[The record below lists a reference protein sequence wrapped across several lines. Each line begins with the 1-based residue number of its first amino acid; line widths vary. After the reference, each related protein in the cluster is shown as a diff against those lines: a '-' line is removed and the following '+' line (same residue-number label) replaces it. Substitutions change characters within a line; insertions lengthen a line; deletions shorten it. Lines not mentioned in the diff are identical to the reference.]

1 MKRGVQVAAL
11 GLLVGCALL
20 WPGEA
25 GSQTPGR
32 RGGRGSVPDEGRPG
46 EASGMRLQIRPSGLV
61 PVFPA
66 GSACPAIASEFGSP
80 TRYDG
85 SLRPRDRAGGLHGGI
100 DISLEE
106 GTPLRAIA
114 GGTIVAA
121 GTGGQALG
129 IYVWLLHSPQ
139 DTGLPFWVYSKYQH
153 LRDLP
158 TLAVGQTVTV
168 GQVVGL
174 SGKTGTMDG
183 HYGSAGYPHLHLTTV
198 ASPADR
204 YEVRGS
210 VVSPS
215 MPTHFDPVA
224 LYVEGLRAVEEIAQL
239 PTGRRS
245 VPIPHVTEDGA
256 LQPPGARLA
265 WPVACTRR

>member
-1 MKRGVQVAAL
+1 MKPWVFVATV
-11 GLLVGCALL
+11 GLLVGCALMV
-20 WPGEA
+20 PQA
-25 GSQTPGR
+25 ADSQSMGR
-32 RGGRGSVPDEGRPG
+32 RGGRGSNPEESRPG
-46 EASGMRLQIRPSGLV
+46 GDRDMQSQIRPSGLV

-66 GSACPAIASEFGSP
+66 GTACPGIASEFGSP

-100 DISLEE
+100 DISLDE

-114 GGTIVAA
+114 GGKIVAT
-121 GTGGQALG
+121 GTGGQAVG
-129 IYVWLLHSPQ
+129 IYVWVQHSPQ

-158 TLAVGQTVTV
+158 TLRVGQAVAV

-183 HYGSAGYPHLHLTTV
+183 HYGGAGYPHLHLTTV
-198 ASPADR
+198 ASPADQ
-204 YEVRGS
+204 YEVSGS

-215 MPTHFDPVA
+215 RPRFFDPVA
-224 LYVEGLRAVEEIAQL
+224 VYVDGLRDVEAISQL
-239 PTGRRS
+239 PADRRA
-245 VPIPHVTEDGA
+245 VPIPHVTEDGS
-256 LQPPGARLA
+256 LHPPGARLA
-265 WPVACTRR
+265 WPVACKR